1 MDMQLHA
8 NEAKASKDD
17 VHRYIRTGRPFA
29 CGWSFRLVIDC
40 AFYSNKNSMVMLCS
54 AYSHQRTMLLYST
67 FPHSKRWKR
76 KWQQNY
82 YWMTFIQGII
92 FEEEVNIAEVQS
104 LLPWVLFV
112 LLFYSS
118 PHKSR
123 RINVYHRVTGDPRKL
138 WIYII
143 ITHAVWSHNKAQHL
157 NVRWMCKRVWL
168 SELVLLLNV

>member
-1 MDMQLHA
+1 MQTAALPLRLA
-8 NEAKASKDD
+8 RIPRVKLRWLLENGDSSNEWFD
-17 VHRYIRTGRPFA
+17 
-29 CGWSFRLVIDC
+29 SFR
-40 AFYSNKNSMVMLCS
+40 FYSKKKSINMLCS

-82 YWMTFIQGII
+82 YWMTFIQGTI

-123 RINVYHRVTGDPRKL
+123 RINVYPRVTGDPRKL

-143 ITHAVWSHNKAQHL
+143 ITHAVWNQNKAQHL

-168 SELVLLLNV
+168 SELILLLNV